1 MATIGGEWFKMSRP
15 QRIAA
20 TVLLALIVAV
30 VAVRLSLSRSRP
42 LPAEVER
49 QAMEMAAFR
58 AAIDSAAI
66 DTVPRPRRKKAA
78 KPVVL
83 DREIEDIRTH

>member
-1 MATIGGEWFKMSRP
+1 MATIGDEWFKMSRP

-20 TVLLALIVAV
+20 TVLLVLIVAV

-66 DTVPRPRRKKAA
+66 DTTPRPRRKKAA
-78 KPVVL
+78 KPVAL